1 MSVKP
6 LNNLVVEGFYT
17 LVSNYNP
24 NSIRKISTDGE
35 FMIEVSPDKDKYV
48 LAARTPAAN
57 AILKNRKDYDE
68 RRENSDINKIIEFY
82 NELF

>member
-6 LNNLVVEGFYT
+6 LNNVVVEGFYT

-24 NSIRKISTDGE
+24 NSFKKITPDGE
-35 FMIEVSPDKDKYV
+35 FMIDITPDKEKYV
-48 LAARTPAAN
+48 LVARTPAAN
-57 AILKNRKDYDE
+57 ILLQKREDYN
-68 RRENSDINKIIEFY
+68 RREDTDINKIVEFY